1 MYLNMSWVGSGFS
14 FADLAA
20 DKAGVKMGEIAVGP
34 PEQVVLFG
42 KRMGAIEQETD
53 FMPLI
58 DGLPEGIRKLEFK
71 KKYTDLDSKSYIML
85 NEEIEKRIKECPVYR
100 E

>member
-1 MYLNMSWVGSGFS
+1 MSNLIGIAKEVDDSDKGSGFS

-20 DKAGVKMGEIAVGP
+20 DNAGVKMGEIAVGH
-34 PEQVVLFG
+34 PEQAVLFR

-71 KKYTDLDSKSYIML
+71 KNIQISIPNPIS
-85 NEEIEKRIKECPVYR
+85 C
-100 E
+100 